1 MDRAPVRCATWLVI
15 ATVCFGAFMGQLD
28 ASIVTMAFPAMSEHF
43 GRDPEWISISY
54 LITLVALL
62 VPMGRIADRVGRKIV
77 YIYGFALFTAASVAC
92 VYAPNFDTLIAA
104 RVGQAIGA
112 AMLQANSVALVTTN
126 VEPEK
131 RRKALGIQAAAQ
143 AIGLAAGP
151 LLGGYLVEHHGW
163 QSVFAI
169 NVPIGVVAMIA
180 GHYLLPRTRRARKP
194 ERRPSWKVLP
204 GLAGVLLTYAV
215 LFAPMTLLPF
225 AMKQPLAHIGLT
237 VAALPLGFAIAA
249 TLLHKPNVTTGALLA
264 ATALI
269 LPVPQV
275 LQLID
280 RGHRARDH
288 RAGVHETRD
297 ERASR
302 GQRGDREWAGQ
313 RRTRTR
319 HRLRCRSGKSA
330 DSHFPVI
337 AAGFS
342 RPKGP

>member
-1 MDRAPVRCATWLVI
+1 MNWFVTESPRPAWIARRSGARWLVI
-15 ATVCFGAFMGQLD
+15 ATVCFGAFMGQFD

-92 VYAPNFDTLIAA
+92 VYAPSFDTLIAA

-163 QSVFAI
+163 QV
-169 NVPIGVVAMIA
+169 GVRDQRPDRRR
-180 GHYLLPRTRRARKP
+180 GHDRGPLPAAAHRKP
-194 ERRPSWKVLP
+194 REARESGRVGRSCLAWPECCSPTPCCSRR
-204 GLAGVLLTYAV
+204 
-215 LFAPMTLLPF
+215 
-225 AMKQPLAHIGLT
+225 
-237 VAALPLGFAIAA
+237 
-249 TLLHKPNVTTGALLA
+249 
-264 ATALI
+264 
-269 LPVPQV
+269 
-275 LQLID
+275 
-280 RGHRARDH
+280 
-288 RAGVHETRD
+288 
-297 ERASR
+297 
-302 GQRGDREWAGQ
+302 
-313 RRTRTR
+313 
-319 HRLRCRSGKSA
+319 
-330 DSHFPVI
+330 
-337 AAGFS
+337 
-342 RPKGP
+342 